1 MEQTTGSMKWESRY
15 SNMSK
20 NEFKTLIL
28 MNKEKSRYDY
38 VYFILNTL
46 LQIFYDYSYCYC
58 HDFNYDDFKNG
69 FKCKICTISSKFPDF
84 ENDIEK
90 NTFIVDYLIKYYERL
105 CDKLLKLF
113 DEKEAIK

>member
-15 SNMSK
+15 SSMSK

-46 LQIFYDYSYCYC
+46 LQIFM
-58 HDFNYDDFKNG
+58 
-69 FKCKICTISSKFPDF
+69 TIVVVIVMILIMMILKMVLNVKFAPSLLNF
-84 ENDIEK
+84 
-90 NTFIVDYLIKYYERL
+90 LI
-105 CDKLLKLF
+105 LKM
-113 DEKEAIK
+113 I

>member
-46 LQIFYDYSYCYC
+46 LQIFM
-58 HDFNYDDFKNG
+58 
-69 FKCKICTISSKFPDF
+69 TIVVVVMILIMMILKMVLNVKFAPSLLNF
-84 ENDIEK
+84 
-90 NTFIVDYLIKYYERL
+90 LI
-105 CDKLLKLF
+105 LKM
-113 DEKEAIK
+113 I